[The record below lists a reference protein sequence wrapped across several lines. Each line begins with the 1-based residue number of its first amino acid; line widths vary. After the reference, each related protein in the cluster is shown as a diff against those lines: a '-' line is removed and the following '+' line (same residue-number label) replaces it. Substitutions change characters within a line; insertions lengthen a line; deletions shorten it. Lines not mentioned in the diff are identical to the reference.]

1 MQITLKC
8 RCYCLLCL
16 FSFGICVR
24 FTNRRSSTM
33 LLGTILLPFFAHKS
47 RSAINHNWNYNEMQ
61 LQLSS
66 YACWMRA
73 PHVFALAGLD
83 MKQMHA
89 AEISFWNTVLTQYLV
104 ALYVE
109 HLKEIG

>member
-1 MQITLKC
+1 
-8 RCYCLLCL
+8 
-16 FSFGICVR
+16 
-24 FTNRRSSTM
+24 M

-47 RSAINHNWNYNEMQ
+47 RSAINHKWNYNEMQ

-73 PHVFALAGLD
+73 PHVFALAGLN